1 MVKKKIKVLIVD
13 DSAVIRESLARI
25 FNADPEIEV
34 IGSASNPYMAVKKIK
49 TQLPDVISLDIEM
62 PGMDGLTFLRKIMA
76 QHPIPV
82 MIVSSLTEKGSAM
95 AIQALQMGAVQVV
108 VKPKIHTAELL
119 QESAVVLCNAIK
131 AASYSKIKKRSLNH
145 DATSVVPRKFS
156 ADVILQPKAVSAAA
170 KSSPDKI
177 IAIGASTGGTEA
189 LRQLLTAMPEDGPGI
204 LVAQHMPEFF
214 TRSFAERL
222 NQLCHIEVKEAEE
235 GDIVMRGFAFIA
247 PGNKHMLIERLG
259 LHYKIRLHDGPLVN
273 RHRPSVDVLF
283 RSVAQSAGSNATG
296 VILTGMGDDGARGLL
311 ELRQA
316 GGFTMAQDEETC
328 VVFGMPKEA
337 IEMNAVDLV
346 LPLPEIAPR
355 LMAMQTFKMNHK
367 AERLS

>member
-1 MVKKKIKVLIVD
+1 MKKKIKVLIVD

-34 IGSASNPYMAVKKIK
+34 IGSVSNPYMAVKKIK

-82 MIVSSLTEKGSAM
+82 MIVSSLTEKGSAI
-95 AIQALQMGAVQVV
+95 AVQALQMGAVQVV
-108 VKPKIHTAELL
+108 VKPKVHTAELL
-119 QESAVVLCNAIK
+119 KESAVILCDAIK

-156 ADVILQPKAVSAAA
+156 ADVILQPKAVSAAN
-170 KSSPDKI
+170 SSPDKI

-204 LVAQHMPEFF
+204 VVAQHMPEFF

-222 NQLCHIEVKEAEE
+222 NQLCHIQVKEAEE
-235 GDIVMRGFAFIA
+235 GDILMRGFAFIA
-247 PGNKHMLIERLG
+247 PGNKHMLVERLG
-259 LHYKIRLHDGPLVN
+259 LHYKIRLHNGPLVN

-283 RSVAQSAGSNATG
+283 RSVAQSAGGNAIG

-311 ELRQA
+311 ELKQA
-316 GGFTMAQDEETC
+316 GGFTIAQDEETC
-328 VVFGMPKEA
+328 VVFGMPKAA

-355 LMAMQTFKMNHK
+355 LVTMPTLKMNHK
-367 AERLS
+367 A